1 MVWAE
6 NILRGLL
13 NKLVTRGSLELELY
27 SGARWIFGDGS
38 GKRVVVRVADRK
50 VAGELIK
57 DPEVR
62 FGELYMD
69 GRLDVVEGTLYDL
82 LELLL
87 QHGTAMRS
95 FTGRKLFLM
104 ARKFRHTLFGRND
117 LLRSRRNVVH
127 HYDLNAAFYELFLD
141 ADRQYSCAYFAA
153 PDMTLEEAQ
162 RAKCRHL
169 AAKLLIDPGMSVLDI
184 GSGWGGLGLYL
195 AEVGE
200 ARSVKGVTLSDEQLA
215 VARRRA
221 AEKGFDHVK
230 FELQDYRNTRG
241 TFDRIIS
248 VGMFEHVGRENY
260 DTYFQKAADLLAED
274 GVFMLHT
281 IGHTSTPGPT
291 NGWITKY
298 IFPGGYLPALSEV
311 ATAVEKAG
319 LMMAD
324 VEVLRHH
331 YADTLLEWR
340 KRFMARRDEALA
352 LYDERFCRMWECY
365 LALCEAAFRFLD
377 VVVYQFQL
385 THRNDVVPITRD
397 YIAQREAVLFAR
409 EKALGEP
416 TAARSWRST
425 ATVIS
430 GGQ

>member
-13 NKLVTRGSLELELY
+13 NKLVTRGSLEIELY
-27 SGARWIFGDGS
+27 NGTRWTFGDGS
-38 GKRVVVRVADRK
+38 GKQIVVRIADRK
-50 VAGELIK
+50 VSAELIR

-62 FGELYMD
+62 FGELFMD
-69 GRLDVVEGTLYDL
+69 GRLDVVQGSLYEL

-87 QHGTAMRS
+87 QHGVGMRK

-104 ARKFRHTLFGRND
+104 ARKFRHVLFGRNT
-117 LLRSRRNVVH
+117 LMRSRRNVVH
-127 HYDLNAAFYELFLD
+127 HYDLNAAFYDLFLD
-141 ADRQYSCAYFAA
+141 TDRQYSCAYYAA
-153 PDMTLEEAQ
+153 PDMSLEEAQ

-169 AAKLLIDPGMSVLDI
+169 AAKLLIEPGMSVLDI

-200 ARSVKGVTLSDEQLA
+200 AGRVKGVTLSDEQLA
-215 VARRRA
+215 IAQKRA
-221 AEKGFDHVK
+221 ADKGYQHVK

-248 VGMFEHVGRENY
+248 VGMFEHVGPENY
-260 DTYFQKAADLLAED
+260 DTFFRKASDLLSED

-281 IGHTSTPGPT
+281 IGHTSTPGLT

-298 IFPGGYLPALSEV
+298 IFPGGHLPALSEV
-311 ATAVEKAG
+311 VTAVEKSG

-331 YADTLLEWR
+331 YADTLREWR
-340 KRFMARRDEALA
+340 ARFMAQRDKALA

-397 YIAQREAVLFAR
+397 YIAQREADLFAR

-416 TAARSWRST
+416 TAVQSWRDA

-430 GGQ
+430 CR

>member
-13 NKLVTRGSLELELY
+13 NKLVTRGSLEVELY
-27 SGARWIFGDGS
+27 NGTRWVFGDGS
-38 GKRVVVRVADRK
+38 GQRVVVRIADK
-50 VAGELIK
+50 ATAGELIR

-82 LELLL
+82 LKLLL

-95 FTGRKLFLM
+95 FTGRKLLLA
-104 ARKFRHTLFGRND
+104 ARKVRHVLFGRNT
-117 LLRSRRNVVH
+117 LGRSRRNVVH
-127 HYDLNAAFYELFLD
+127 HYDLDAAFYDLFLD
-141 ADRQYSCAYFAA
+141 ADRQYSCAYFAS
-153 PDMTLEEAQ
+153 PELTLEEAQ

-169 AAKLLIDPGMSVLDI
+169 AAKLLVEPGMSVLDI

-195 AEVGE
+195 AEVGG
-200 ARSVKGVTLSDEQLA
+200 AGQVKGVTLSDEQLA
-215 VARRRA
+215 IARKRA
-221 AEKGFDHVK
+221 ADKGYEHVK
-230 FELQDYRNTRG
+230 FELEDYRNTRG

-248 VGMFEHVGRENY
+248 VGMFEHVGPQNY
-260 DTYFQKAADLLAED
+260 DTFFRKTADLLAEN

-281 IGHTSTPGPT
+281 IGHTSTPGLT

-298 IFPGGYLPALSEV
+298 IFPGGHLPALSEV
-311 ATAVEKAG
+311 VTAVEKSG

-331 YADTLLEWR
+331 YADTLREWR
-340 KRFMARRDEALA
+340 ARFMAQRDKALA

-365 LALCEAAFRFLD
+365 LAMCEAAFRFLD

-397 YIAQREAVLFAR
+397 YIPEREAQLLAR

-416 TAARSWRST
+416 TPARSWRDR
-425 ATVIS
+425 AAVIS
-430 GGQ
+430 GG

>member
-13 NKLVTRGSLELELY
+13 NKLVTRGSLEVELY
-27 SGARWIFGDGS
+27 NGTRWIFGDGS
-38 GKRVVVRVADRK
+38 GQRVVVRIADK
-50 VAGELIK
+50 ATAGELIR

-69 GRLDVVEGTLYDL
+69 GRLDVVEGTLFDL
-82 LELLL
+82 LKLLL

-95 FTGRKLFLM
+95 FTGRKLLLV
-104 ARKFRHTLFGRND
+104 ARKVRHFLFGRNT
-117 LLRSRRNVVH
+117 LRRSRNNVVH
-127 HYDLNAAFYELFLD
+127 HYDLNAAFYDLFLD
-141 ADRQYSCAYFAA
+141 ADRQYSCAYFAS
-153 PDMTLEEAQ
+153 PELTLEEAQ

-169 AAKLLIDPGMSVLDI
+169 AAKLLVEPGMSVLDI

-200 ARSVKGVTLSDEQLA
+200 AGSIKGVTLSDEQLA
-215 VARRRA
+215 IARKRA
-221 AEKGFDHVK
+221 ADKGYEHVK
-230 FELQDYRNTRG
+230 FELEDYRNTRG

-248 VGMFEHVGRENY
+248 VGMFEHVGPQNY
-260 DTYFQKAADLLAED
+260 DTFFRKTADLLAEN

-281 IGHTSTPGPT
+281 IGHTSTPGLT

-298 IFPGGYLPALSEV
+298 IFPGGHLPALSEV
-311 ATAVEKAG
+311 VTAVEKSG

-331 YADTLLEWR
+331 YADTLREWR
-340 KRFMARRDEALA
+340 ARFTAQRDKALA

-365 LALCEAAFRFLD
+365 LAMSEAAFRFLD

-397 YIAQREAVLFAR
+397 YIPEREAKLLAR
-409 EKALGEP
+409 EKVLGEP
-416 TAARSWRST
+416 TPARSWRDR
-425 ATVIS
+425 AAVIS
-430 GGQ
+430 GG

>member
-1 MVWAE
+1 MVWAD

-13 NKLVTRGSLELELY
+13 NKLVTRGSLEIQTHDG
-27 SGARWIFGDGS
+27 SRWTFGDGT
-38 GKRVVVRVADRK
+38 GKRVVVRLADK
-50 VAGELIK
+50 TTASELIR

-62 FGELYMD
+62 FGELFMD
-69 GRLDVVEGTLYDL
+69 GRLDVTEGTIYDL

-87 QHGTAMRS
+87 QHRTKTRV
-95 FTGRKLFLM
+95 FTSRRLFLALRK
-104 ARKFRHTLFGRND
+104 ARLWLFGRNTQR
-117 LLRSRRNVVH
+117 RSRKNVVH
-127 HYDLNAAFYELFLD
+127 HYDLSAAFYDLFLD
-141 ADRQYSCAYFAA
+141 SDRQYSCAYYAS
-153 PDMTLEEAQ
+153 PEMTLEEAQ

-169 AAKLLIDPGMSVLDI
+169 AAKLLLDPGMSVLDI

-200 ARSVKGVTLSDEQLA
+200 ASRVKGVTLSDEQLA
-215 VARRRA
+215 IARKRA
-221 AEKGFDHVK
+221 AAKGFDHVK
-230 FELQDYRNTRG
+230 FELEDYRNTRG

-248 VGMFEHVGRENY
+248 VGMFEHVGPENY
-260 DTYFQKAADLLAED
+260 DTFFRKAADLLAED

-281 IGHTSTPGPT
+281 IGHTSTPGIT

-298 IFPGGYLPALSEV
+298 IFPGGHLPALSEV
-311 ATAVEKAG
+311 ATAVEKSG

-331 YADTLLEWR
+331 YADTLREWR
-340 KRFMARRDEALA
+340 NRFMAQRDKALA
-352 LYDERFCRMWECY
+352 LYDERFCRMWEAY

-385 THRNDVVPITRD
+385 THRNDVVPVTRD
-397 YIAQREAVLFAR
+397 YIAEREATLLAR

-416 TAARSWRST
+416 VAAGSWRDKAS
-425 ATVIS
+425 VIS
-430 GGQ
+430 RG

>member
-1 MVWAE
+1 MVWAD

-13 NKLVTRGSLELELY
+13 NKLVTRGSLEVQTHD
-27 SGARWIFGDGS
+27 GTRWTFGDGT
-38 GKRVVVRVADRK
+38 GKRVVVRLADK
-50 VAGELIK
+50 GTASELIR

-62 FGELYMD
+62 LGELFMD
-69 GRLDVVEGTLYDL
+69 GRLDVTEGTFYEL

-87 QHGTAMRS
+87 QHGMSMRA
-95 FTGRKLFLM
+95 FTGRRLFLA
-104 ARKFRHTLFGRND
+104 ARKAKLWLFGRNTQR
-117 LLRSRRNVVH
+117 RSRKNVVH
-127 HYDLNAAFYELFLD
+127 HYDLNAAFYDLFLD
-141 ADRQYSCAYFAA
+141 ADRQYSCAYYAS

-200 ARSVKGVTLSDEQLA
+200 ASRVKGVTLSDEQLA
-215 VARRRA
+215 IARKRA
-221 AEKGFDHVK
+221 EAKGFDHMK
-230 FELQDYRNTRG
+230 FELEDYRNTRG
-241 TFDRIIS
+241 SFDRIIS
-248 VGMFEHVGRENY
+248 VGMFEHVGPENY
-260 DTYFQKAADLLAED
+260 DTFFRKAADLLAED

-281 IGHTSTPGPT
+281 IGHTSTPGIT

-298 IFPGGYLPALSEV
+298 IFPGGHLPALSEV
-311 ATAVEKAG
+311 VTAVEKSG

-331 YADTLLEWR
+331 YADTLREWR
-340 KRFMARRDEALA
+340 NRFMAGRDKALA
-352 LYDERFCRMWECY
+352 LYDERFCRMWEAY

-397 YIAQREAVLFAR
+397 YIAEREAMLLAR
-409 EKALGEP
+409 ETALGEP
-416 TAARSWRST
+416 LAATSWRDKAS
-425 ATVIS
+425 VIS
-430 GGQ
+430 CG